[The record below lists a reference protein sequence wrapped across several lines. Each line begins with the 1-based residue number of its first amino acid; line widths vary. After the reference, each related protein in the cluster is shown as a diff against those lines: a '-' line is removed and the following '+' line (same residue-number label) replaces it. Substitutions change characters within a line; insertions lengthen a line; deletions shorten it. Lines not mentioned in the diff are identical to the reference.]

1 MEWRLLLLELSTSSS
16 LTLPL
21 HRALEVMLVFRLDIY
36 MLMNER
42 GSPRPGRSIVY
53 VWEREAGEGGGWVG
67 RASRRFVYV
76 ALEQLGAMTGNTSS
90 TSRVGKERESEH
102 SS

>member
-1 MEWRLLLLELSTSSS
+1 
-16 LTLPL
+16 
-21 HRALEVMLVFRLDIY
+21 
-36 MLMNER
+36 MNER
-42 GSPRPGRSIVY
+42 GSRRPGRSDVC

-76 ALEQLGAMTGNTSS
+76 ALEQLGAMTGNTSN
-90 TSRVGKERESEH
+90 TSRAGKERESRH